1 MRVLFASLIDVIV
14 ALHVEGVGRN
24 EPGEIT
30 PEEAHRSPSMRRVWL
45 EILRKTAEDFFFWSP
60 SV

>member
-1 MRVLFASLIDVIV
+1 MIDVIV
-14 ALHVEGVGRN
+14 ALHAEGVGRN